1 VKGVDKPKKQRN
13 YRFSAKTLEKIEKL
27 KSIYKIR
34 SENELMRQIVDDI
47 YDIKQ
52 TKALVPFEDLDARD
66 KELKQAFFQ
75 IGKLQGI
82 IEEKDKQLRLRS
94 TRRRGLFSR
103 LFGGS

>member
-1 VKGVDKPKKQRN
+1 MDKPKKQRN
-13 YRFSAKTLEKIEKL
+13 YRFSCETLEKIEKL

-34 SENELMRQIVDDI
+34 SENELIRQLIDDI

-75 IGKLQGI
+75 LGKLQGV
-82 IEEKDKQLRLRS
+82 IEEKDKLIDEMKLRK
-94 TRRRGLFSR
+94 RGFFAR
-103 LFGGS
+103 LFGVN